1 MNMYSR
7 ATYAVMRPTSTRILP
22 SHKIIQI
29 SARHFST
36 ESIVKFPVL
45 EFKQSISV
53 RVMTKQ
59 DLQMVMGWAAREG
72 WNPGKYEVE
81 PLYAVDPRGYKVLE
95 VDGEPIASLASV
107 QHSQDF
113 AFLGLYIV
121 KPEFRGKGYGKLLW
135 DISMGTLVDCK
146 TIGLNGVLSQI
157 DNYRKSGFYPSHLNT
172 RWQGT
177 SFYPFNKTDPAKDVI
192 LKRRDDFSFSRLIDY
207 DAKIFTTPRSAFLN
221 KWLAMPESHVLAA
234 VDGDILRGYG
244 VISAAE
250 QGYKVAPL
258 FADNIAIA
266 EKLYGALCQCIGD
279 KKSIYL
285 DTAETNPHVSI
296 LAKRFGLEKTFDTL
310 RMYRGQAPQIQDSK
324 IFGLTTLEI
333 G

>member
-1 MNMYSR
+1 MYSR
-7 ATYAVMRPTSTRILP
+7 AYAVMRPTSTRALP
-22 SHKIIQI
+22 SHKVVRL
-29 SARHFST
+29 SVRHHST
-36 ESIVKFPVL
+36 ESIAKFPIL

-53 RVMTKQ
+53 RVMTKY
-59 DLQMVMGWAAREG
+59 DLKMVMGWAASEG
-72 WNPGKYEVE
+72 WNPGKYEIE
-81 PLYAVDPRGYKVLE
+81 PLYAADPRGYKVLE
-95 VDGEPIASLASV
+95 VDGEPIASLASIK
-107 QHSQDF
+107 HSQSL

-135 DISMGTLVDCK
+135 DISMGTLMDCK
-146 TIGLNGVLSQI
+146 TIGLNGVLSQV
-157 DNYRKSGFYPSHLNT
+157 DNYRKSGFLPCHLNT
-172 RWQGT
+172 RWRGT
-177 SFYPFNKTDPAKDVI
+177 SFLPLTETDPAKDVN
-192 LKRRDDFSFSRLIDY
+192 LKKKDDFSLSRLVDY
-207 DAKIFTTPRSAFLN
+207 DAKIFATPRAAFLN

-234 VDGDILRGYG
+234 VDSGILRGYG
-244 VISAAE
+244 VVSAAE

-266 EKLYGALCQCIGD
+266 EKLYGALCQCVGD
-279 KKSIYL
+279 KKTIYL
-285 DTAETNPHVSI
+285 DTAETNPFASI